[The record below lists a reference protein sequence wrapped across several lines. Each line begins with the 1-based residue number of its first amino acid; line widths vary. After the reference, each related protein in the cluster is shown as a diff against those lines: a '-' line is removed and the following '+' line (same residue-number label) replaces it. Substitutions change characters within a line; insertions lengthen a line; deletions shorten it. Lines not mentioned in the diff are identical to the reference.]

1 MEKVI
6 NSLAYHDSEL
16 ITAVKSFTAVAAGIK
31 GVDVVTLNAF
41 FLFGFT
47 FSFLFIKINSKVKF
61 MAKKSP

>member
-1 MEKVI
+1 M
-6 NSLAYHDSEL
+6 
-16 ITAVKSFTAVAAGIK
+16 AAGIK

-61 MAKKSP
+61 MPKKSP